1 MEVGSHDSRPT
12 GVCLTDH
19 HHQTTGHTNVVP
31 CAPQPLPP
39 WSHSVEVGSHD
50 TVPLCGPRAVRWT
63 TMPRVESVAR
73 AMRIVEALAQSPAGL
88 SETARRVGLP
98 KSTVARLLSTLE
110 SAEVVERD
118 EDGRVFRLGPLVQR
132 LSSAAG
138 GPGQLTAFARP
149 YLDELT
155 ALTGEAA
162 GISIPD
168 GYQVHYVDQTE
179 AEHPVQVRDWTGELI
194 PMHVVPSGLVIMA
207 HWPEQQVD
215 RYLRRDLAR
224 LTPNTVTD
232 PEKIRRRLATI
243 RDEGYVWVFEEFV
256 EGINSVAAPV
266 LERSGL
272 ITAALHVHGPAYR
285 FPAPDEEQALGLAVA
300 DSARRLSEAL
310 TR

>member
-1 MEVGSHDSRPT
+1 MAH
-12 GVCLTDH
+12 
-19 HHQTTGHTNVVP
+19 
-31 CAPQPLPP
+31 
-39 WSHSVEVGSHD
+39 
-50 TVPLCGPRAVRWT
+50 
-63 TMPRVESVAR
+63 VESVAR
-73 AMRIVEALAQSPAGL
+73 AIRIVESLAQSPAGL
-88 SETARRVGLP
+88 SETARRVKLP

-110 SAEVVERD
+110 QVEAVERD
-118 EDGRVFRLGPLVQR
+118 EDGRLYRLGPMVQR

-138 GPGQLTAFARP
+138 GPAQLTAFARP

-155 ALTGEAA
+155 DHTGEAA

-207 HWPEQQVD
+207 HWPEEQIE
-215 RYLRRDLAR
+215 RYLGRKLVK

-232 PEKIRRRLATI
+232 PDQIRRRLVEI
-243 RDEGYVWVFEEFV
+243 REKGYVWVFEEFV

-266 LERSGL
+266 LERNGL

-285 FPAPDEEQALGLAVA
+285 FPGPDDRDAVGQAVA
-300 DSARRLSEAL
+300 DAARRLSAAL
-310 TR
+310 SR

>member
-1 MEVGSHDSRPT
+1 MS
-12 GVCLTDH
+12 
-19 HHQTTGHTNVVP
+19 Q
-31 CAPQPLPP
+31 
-39 WSHSVEVGSHD
+39 
-50 TVPLCGPRAVRWT
+50 
-63 TMPRVESVAR
+63 VESVAR
-73 AMRIVEALAQSPAGL
+73 ALRIIEALAQSPAGL
-88 SETARRVGLP
+88 SETARRVELP

-110 SAEVVERD
+110 DAEAVERG
-118 EDGRVFRLGPLVQR
+118 EDGRLYRLGPMVQR

-149 YLDELT
+149 YLEELT
-155 ALTGEAA
+155 TITGEAA

-215 RYLRRDLAR
+215 RYLSRDLVK

-232 PEKIRRRLATI
+232 TGAIRERLARI
-243 RDEGYVWVFEEFV
+243 REVGYAWVFEEFV

-266 LERSGL
+266 LEKNGR

-285 FPAPDEEQALGLAVA
+285 FPGAGEEERLGEEVSG
-300 DSARRLSEAL
+300 SARRLSGAL

>member
-1 MEVGSHDSRPT
+1 MS
-12 GVCLTDH
+12 
-19 HHQTTGHTNVVP
+19 Q
-31 CAPQPLPP
+31 
-39 WSHSVEVGSHD
+39 
-50 TVPLCGPRAVRWT
+50 
-63 TMPRVESVAR
+63 VESVAR
-73 AMRIVEALAQSPAGL
+73 AMKIVEALAQSPAGL

-98 KSTVARLLSTLE
+98 KSTVARLLATLE
-110 SAEVVERD
+110 NAEAVERD
-118 EDGRVFRLGPLVQR
+118 EDGRLYRLGPMVQR

-155 ALTGEAA
+155 SFTGEAA

-207 HWPEQQVD
+207 HWPEEQID
-215 RYLRRDLAR
+215 RYLHRDLVR
-224 LTPNTVTD
+224 LTPNTVTNR
-232 PEKIRRRLATI
+232 EEIRRRLAEI
-243 RDEGYVWVFEEFV
+243 REKGYAWVFEEFV

-266 LERSGL
+266 LEESGL

-285 FPAPDEEQALGLAVA
+285 FPGPGEDARLGEAVA
-300 DSARRLSEAL
+300 QSARRLSEAL
-310 TR
+310 SR

>member
-1 MEVGSHDSRPT
+1 MS
-12 GVCLTDH
+12 
-19 HHQTTGHTNVVP
+19 Q
-31 CAPQPLPP
+31 
-39 WSHSVEVGSHD
+39 
-50 TVPLCGPRAVRWT
+50 
-63 TMPRVESVAR
+63 VESVAR
-73 AMRIVEALAQSPAGL
+73 ALRIIEALAQSPAGL

-110 SAEVVERD
+110 DAEAVERY
-118 EDGRVFRLGPLVQR
+118 EDGRLYRLGPMVQR

-149 YLDELT
+149 YLEELT
-155 ALTGEAA
+155 TITGEAA

-207 HWPEQQVD
+207 HWPAQQVD
-215 RYLRRDLAR
+215 RYLSRELVK

-232 PEKIRRRLATI
+232 PGAIRERLARI
-243 RDEGYVWVFEEFV
+243 REVGYGWVFEEFV

-266 LERSGL
+266 LEKSGR

-285 FPAPDEEQALGLAVA
+285 FPGAGEEERLGVEVSG
-300 DSARRLSEAL
+300 SARRLSEAL

>member
-1 MEVGSHDSRPT
+1 MS
-12 GVCLTDH
+12 
-19 HHQTTGHTNVVP
+19 Q
-31 CAPQPLPP
+31 
-39 WSHSVEVGSHD
+39 
-50 TVPLCGPRAVRWT
+50 
-63 TMPRVESVAR
+63 VESVAR
-73 AMRIVEALAQSPAGL
+73 ALRIIEALAQSPAGL
-88 SETARRVGLP
+88 SETARRVSLP

-110 SAEVVERD
+110 DAEAVERD
-118 EDGRVFRLGPLVQR
+118 EDGRLYRLGPMVQR

-149 YLDELT
+149 YLEELT
-155 ALTGEAA
+155 TITGEAA

-215 RYLRRDLAR
+215 RYLSRDLVK

-232 PEKIRRRLATI
+232 TAAIRARLARI
-243 RDEGYVWVFEEFV
+243 REVGYEWVFEEFV

-266 LERSGL
+266 LEKTGR

-285 FPAPDEEQALGLAVA
+285 FPGAGEEERLGEEVSG
-300 DSARRLSEAL
+300 SARRLSEAL